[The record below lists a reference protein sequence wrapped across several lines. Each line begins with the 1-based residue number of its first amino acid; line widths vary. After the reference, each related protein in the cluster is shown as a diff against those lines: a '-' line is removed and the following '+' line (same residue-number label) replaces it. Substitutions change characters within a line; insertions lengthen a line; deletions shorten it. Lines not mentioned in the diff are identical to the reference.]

1 MRFQIE
7 STTEASGK
15 VDVWEGLLWMAS
27 EILLALLKFV
37 NLGLR
42 LVESGMLISRTGNLS
57 NSFELAA
64 ARNDLART

>member
-1 MRFQIE
+1 MRFPIE

-27 EILLALLKFV
+27 EILLALFKFV

-42 LVESGMLISRTGNLS
+42 LV
-57 NSFELAA
+57 
-64 ARNDLART
+64 DLLPAFSTVTV

>member
-1 MRFQIE
+1 MRFPIE